1 MDNKSVDDFLA
12 TYTPEIASLARQLR
26 SLILDVIPESIEQVD
41 IPAKLIGYGYDRTYT
56 GTVCGIAPQKTYVNL
71 MFAKG
76 TELPDPDGLLEG
88 TGKKARHVKI
98 RTAEDM
104 NKPAVRTLLHAAA
117 AATKQGMEKKKR
129 KT

>member
-1 MDNKSVDDFLA
+1 MDSKSVDDFLA
-12 TYTPEIASLARQLR
+12 AYAPEIASLARQIR

-41 IPAKLIGYGYDRTYT
+41 TPAKLIGYGYDRTYT
-56 GTVCGIAPQKTYVNL
+56 GTVCAIAPQKAYVNL

-98 RTAEDM
+98 RAAEDV
-104 NKPAVRTLLHAAA
+104 NKPGVRMLLHAAA
-117 AATKQGMEKKKR
+117 AATKQDMEKKKG
-129 KT
+129 KA